1 MRCQLCTE
9 ERTFSRND
17 TLTRH
22 MRIVHPDADC
32 LNKARN
38 FRNSEGVNYRADKE
52 SSSLYAKQTPTQMSS
67 TSTSKMP
74 GLKDPGTFP
83 SRLAWKSHERSAHT
97 IPRELQGREDKGCVF
112 CGEQMNGNGYS
123 RHVGRHMEEIAFS
136 VVSKP
141 YEEWSFYSDSSGSN
155 ELPADHLGTH
165 DHVETMPATNRP
177 SLDGALGN
185 YDISATIK
193 DAEPTLHR
201 TSILPNLDGIPARE
215 PVYPPWHENHV
226 SKVLTYSPK
235 KATVGTA
242 VEVRCRSNSNNFHS
256 QSLNVSLVFG
266 GCCVPAKILTIKP
279 QAIDTCFR
287 YVVGCSAPPLPG
299 PNSSSDLV
307 RLRLLQDAT
316 LLDVGPWQYED
327 GYKLGLSTSPLNKC
341 RKLRLFSA

>member
-1 MRCQLCTE
+1 MEMATH
-9 ERTFSRND
+9 D
-17 TLTRH
+17 TLAVTWKKLHSQLYRSLTKSGLSIRTPQEA
-22 MRIVHPDADC
+22 MNC
-32 LNKARN
+32 LLTIW
-38 FRNSEGVNYRADKE
+38 E
-52 SSSLYAKQTPTQMSS
+52 PT
-67 TSTSKMP
+67 
-74 GLKDPGTFP
+74 
-83 SRLAWKSHERSAHT
+83 
-97 IPRELQGREDKGCVF
+97 
-112 CGEQMNGNGYS
+112 
-123 RHVGRHMEEIAFS
+123 
-136 VVSKP
+136 
-141 YEEWSFYSDSSGSN
+141 
-155 ELPADHLGTH
+155 TH
-165 DHVETMPATNRP
+165 GETMPATNRP

-235 KATVGTA
+235 KGTVGTA